1 MCGELL
7 ILGKSVIRHTQ
18 QRYCEFVHQKHRP
31 ARNRLAVVR
40 HWPDKIRAWL
50 LANAETLAR
59 VRFLTPVTM
68 LASHRGER
76 LARHLS
82 GACLSANSMS
92 MNPRRAAVLALVGWY
107 LIAPQIVTPL
117 GRKPYVD
124 TYAPYWAWGV
134 LHNFKSQ
141 TMRTGPKNRTNRR
154 TERHPNQFF
163 RPASRMV
170 ARKQSPDLL
179 VSSVS

>member
-141 TMRTGPKNRTNRR
+141 DKCERAQRIAQIAAQNGIPISFSGPL
-154 TERHPNQFF
+154 
-163 RPASRMV
+163 PAWW
-170 ARKQSPDLL
+170 QENNPPIYWL
-179 VSSVS
+179 VQ